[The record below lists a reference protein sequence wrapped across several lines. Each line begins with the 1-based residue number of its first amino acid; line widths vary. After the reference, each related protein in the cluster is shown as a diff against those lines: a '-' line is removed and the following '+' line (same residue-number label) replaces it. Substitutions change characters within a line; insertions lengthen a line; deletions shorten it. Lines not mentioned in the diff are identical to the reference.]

1 MQCKRLSWEAYSFT
15 TTFLI
20 RKPERRLNPLLKI
33 ICRNNPRA
41 ILMQPESIIRSWCLL
56 RLVAELF
63 VAEFCLAP

>member
-20 RKPERRLNPLLKI
+20 RLKI